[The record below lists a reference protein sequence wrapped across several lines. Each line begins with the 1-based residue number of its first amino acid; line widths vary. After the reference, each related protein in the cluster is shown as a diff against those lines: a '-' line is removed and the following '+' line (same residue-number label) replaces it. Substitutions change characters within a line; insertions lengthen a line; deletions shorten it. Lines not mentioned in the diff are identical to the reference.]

1 MLTER
6 TLFWPE
12 YDQQD
17 WFLMTCLCLVIF
29 ELFRYIALVNEL
41 TKRYL
46 NRKEDEIT
54 NEITNEAMN
63 HLKQDLKRRLLD
75 KSLCSI

>member
-1 MLTER
+1 MSIYLHNQHEKS
-6 TLFWPE
+6 LS
-12 YDQQD
+12 
-17 WFLMTCLCLVIF
+17 
-29 ELFRYIALVNEL
+29 FRYISLIDGL

-63 HLKQDLKRRLLD
+63 HLKDDLKKKLLD
-75 KSLCSI
+75 QSVCVV

>member
-1 MLTER
+1 MLTEQ
-6 TLFWPE
+6 TLFLPE
-12 YDQQD
+12 HDQQD

-54 NEITNEAMN
+54 KEKEKMSQKESGAF
-63 HLKQDLKRRLLD
+63 QQPV
-75 KSLCSI
+75 

>member
-1 MLTER
+1 
-6 TLFWPE
+6 
-12 YDQQD
+12 
-17 WFLMTCLCLVIF
+17 MTCLVVF
-29 ELFRYIALVNEL
+29 EFFRYIALVIEL

-75 KSLCSI
+75 KSFCSI